1 MIPLRDDQPR
11 FSTPYVTYFLIGLNS
26 AVFLLESALTPDSFK
41 VLLYQFGMVPAHI
54 TGYVSGT
61 SRLGLVAVLLPTLTS
76 MFLHGSW
83 MHVIGNMWFLWIFGD
98 NIEDHLG
105 HFKYLVFYLASG
117 LAAAFAQVLL
127 SPHSRV
133 PTVGASGAIAGV
145 LGAYFVLYPKARV
158 LIWFPI
164 FFMFYL
170 PAWVMLG
177 YWFLMQFVSGAAT
190 SMAAYGDA
198 RGGVAFWAHV
208 GGFIAGIV
216 LIKLV
221 PERPRRYRYGTW

>member
-11 FSTPYVTYFLIGLNS
+11 FSTPYVTYFLIGLN
-26 AVFLLESALTPDSFK
+26 VVIFLFESALTADSFRT
-41 VLLYQFGMVPAHI
+41 LLYQFGMISANI
-54 TGYVSGT
+54 TRYLSGGG
-61 SRLGLVAVLLPTLTS
+61 RLGLVAVLLPALTS

-105 HFKYLVFYLASG
+105 HFKYLVFYVASG
-117 LAAAFAQVLL
+117 LGAAFAQVILN
-127 SPHSRV
+127 PHSLV

-145 LGAYFVLYPKARV
+145 LGAYFVLYPRARV

-164 FFMFYL
+164 FFLFYL
-170 PAWVMLG
+170 PAWVTLG
-177 YWFLMQFVSGAAT
+177 YWFAMQFLSGAAT
-190 SMAAYGDA
+190 SIADYSDT

-208 GGFIAGIV
+208 GGFVAGIV
-216 LIKLV
+216 LIKIV

>member
-26 AVFLLESALTPDSFK
+26 AVFLFESALTPDSFK
-41 VLLYQFGMVPAHI
+41 ILLYQFGMVPANI
-54 TGYVSGT
+54 TGYLSGAG
-61 SRLGLVAVLLPTLTS
+61 RLGLVAVLLPALTS

-117 LAAAFAQVLL
+117 LVAAFAQLLL

-164 FFMFYL
+164 FFLFYL
-170 PAWVMLG
+170 PAWVVLG
-177 YWFLMQFVSGAAT
+177 YWFLMQFLSGAAT
-190 SMAAYGDA
+190 SIADYSDTH
-198 RGGVAFWAHV
+198 GGVAFWAHV
-208 GGFIAGIV
+208 GGFVAGIV
-216 LIKLV
+216 LIKIL